1 MSLLRPRAAL
11 IALVVPPLLAACATK
26 GWVRKEMARQAVT
39 TDSLIG
45 AERLARV
52 QGDSL
57 NAAQITA
64 LRSDLDSLR
73 TQFGAKIAL
82 LEDGL
87 HFAFPVNFAFDDATV
102 RDTDRVAVQRF
113 AQVAQ
118 KYYGNSVVTVEG
130 FADPAGSQR
139 YNLALSQHRADN
151 VRALLEQNGLQS
163 AQIRSVGYGKTRLV
177 VPNAERDQP
186 GAIENRRV
194 VFVIESN
201 GTATPGVA
209 STDSST
215 TGVATTTP

>member
-11 IALVVPPLLAACATK
+11 LALAVPPLLAACATK

-45 AERLARV
+45 AERLARI

-113 AQVAQ
+113 AQIAQ

-139 YNLALSQHRADN
+139 YNLALSQRRADN
-151 VRALLEQNGLQS
+151 VRALLEQQGMQT
-163 AQIRSVGYGKTRLV
+163 AQLRSVGYGKTRLV

-186 GAIENRRV
+186 GAEQNRRV

-201 GTATPGVA
+201 GTAAPGVA
-209 STDSST
+209 SIDSSA
-215 TGVATTTP
+215 TGVASTTP

>member
-11 IALVVPPLLAACATK
+11 LALAVPPLLAACATK

-39 TDSLIG
+39 TDSLVG
-45 AERLARV
+45 AERLARI

-118 KYYGNSVVTVEG
+118 KYYANSVVTVEG

-151 VRALLEQNGLQS
+151 VRDLLQQQGLQS
-163 AQIRSVGYGKTRLV
+163 AQVRSVGYGKTRLV

-186 GAIENRRV
+186 GAMLNRRV

-201 GTATPGVA
+201 GAATPGVA
-209 STDSST
+209 SIDSST

>member
-11 IALVVPPLLAACATK
+11 LALAVPPLLAACATK
-26 GWVRKEMARQAVT
+26 GWVRKEMTRQAVT

-45 AERLARV
+45 AERLARA

-57 NAAQITA
+57 NAAQITS

-87 HFAFPVNFAFDDATV
+87 HFAFPVNFAFNDATV

-118 KYYGNSVVTVEG
+118 KYYGNSVITVEG

-139 YNLALSQHRADN
+139 YNLALSQRRADN
-151 VRALLEQNGLQS
+151 VRALLEQQGMQT

-186 GAIENRRV
+186 GAELNRRV

-201 GTATPGVA
+201 GTAAPGVA
-209 STDSST
+209 STDSSV